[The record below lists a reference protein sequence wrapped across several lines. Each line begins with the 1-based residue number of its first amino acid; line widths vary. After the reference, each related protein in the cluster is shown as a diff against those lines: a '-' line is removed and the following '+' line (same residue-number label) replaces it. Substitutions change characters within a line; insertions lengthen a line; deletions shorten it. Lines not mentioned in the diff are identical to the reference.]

1 MCSAAG
7 SWGCC
12 EAGSRGWWMYEG
24 QPTGG
29 TTMRSTKWLWLVLIA
44 VLALVPAACGRDD
57 DGGGGG
63 GSGGGASADPGIT
76 DKEIKLGG
84 SYPFSGPASAYGTI
98 AKGAEA
104 YFDFINAKGGVN
116 GRKINFK
123 TLDDGYEPPRALQNA
138 KRLIQQ
144 DKVFALFNTL
154 GTPNNLAIWDY
165 VNQQKVPHL
174 YVATGASDW
183 GKDIKA
189 HPYTIGWQPNYV
201 TEAKV
206 YAEYLKKNKPN
217 AKVAVLYQNDGFG
230 KDLLGGFD
238 EGIKGSGIK
247 VVDKESYNVTDPTVS
262 AQMGRLARSGADTFL
277 NITTPKF
284 SAQAIAAIAKSD
296 WKPLHILNNVGAS
309 KTLVLQPVGLGNA
322 KGIISATYFKD
333 PDSPEWADDPAMKEY
348 KVGMKKFAPRANPNE
363 AFCAYGWAAAAT
375 MVEALKN
382 MKEPTRESLME
393 SIRSLD
399 TEIPMLLPGV
409 NVKMDGESDGF
420 PIEAMQIMEFDGENW
435 QLQGDVIE
443 ASAGD

>member
-1 MCSAAG
+1 
-7 SWGCC
+7 
-12 EAGSRGWWMYEG
+12 
-24 QPTGG
+24 
-29 TTMRSTKWLWLVLIA
+29 MRSQRWLWLMLIA

-63 GSGGGASADPGIT
+63 GGGGASTDPGIT

-84 SYPFSGPASAYGTI
+84 SYPFSGPASAYGI
-98 AKGAEA
+98 IGEGAKA
-104 YFDFINAKGGVN
+104 YFDFVNAKGGVD

-138 KRLIQQ
+138 RRLIQQ

-174 YVATGASDW
+174 FVATGASDW
-183 GKDIKA
+183 GEDIEK

-206 YAEYLKKNKPN
+206 YADYLKKEKPN

-230 KDLLGGFD
+230 KDLLGGFED
-238 EGIKGSGIK
+238 AIGGSQVK
-247 VVDKESYNVTDPTVS
+247 VVDKEPYNVTDPTIS

-309 KTLVLQPVGLGNA
+309 KTLVLKPVGFENA
-322 KGIISATYFKD
+322 EGIVSTAYFKD
-333 PDSPEWADDPAMKEY
+333 PEDPQWADDAAMKEY
-348 KVGMKKFAPRANPNE
+348 RDGIKQFSPKSNPND
-363 AFCAYGWAAAAT
+363 AFAMYGWTVAGT
-375 MVEALKN
+375 MTKALEQ
-382 MKEPTRESLME
+382 MKEPTRKSLME
-393 SIRSLD
+393 AVRNLD
-399 TEIPMLLPGV
+399 LEIGTMLPG
-409 NVKMDGESDGF
+409 NKIQTGPDDGY
-420 PIEAMQIMEFDGENW
+420 PIEAMQIMRFDGQNW
-435 QLQGDVIE
+435 KLQGDLIQ
-443 ASAGD
+443 AKAQ

>member
-1 MCSAAG
+1 
-7 SWGCC
+7 
-12 EAGSRGWWMYEG
+12 
-24 QPTGG
+24 
-29 TTMRSTKWLWLVLIA
+29 MRSHRLLLLLMIA

-63 GSGGGASADPGIT
+63 GGGASTDPGIT

-84 SYPFSGPASAYGTI
+84 SYPFSGPASAYGI
-98 AKGAEA
+98 IGEGAKA
-104 YFDFINAKGGVN
+104 YFDFVNAKGGVD

-206 YAEYLKKNKPN
+206 YAEYLKKNKPD

-230 KDLLGGFD
+230 KDLLGGFED
-238 EGIKGSGIK
+238 GIAGSGIK
-247 VVDKESYNVTDPTVS
+247 VVKKESYNVTDPTV
-262 AQMGRLARSGADTFL
+262 AAPVGRLARSGADTFL
-277 NITTPKF
+277 DITTPKF
-284 SAQAIAAIAKSD
+284 SAQAIPKVAKSG
-296 WKPLHILNNVGAS
+296 WKPLHILNNVGAD
-309 KTLVLQPVGLGNA
+309 KNLVLKPVGLQNA
-322 KGIISATYFKD
+322 KGIVSTAYFKD
-333 PDSPEWADDPAMKEY
+333 PQTAEWADDPAVKEY
-348 KVGMKKFAPRANPNE
+348 KAALKKYAPKADPEDDLNM
-363 AFCAYGWAAAAT
+363 YGWSAAT
-375 MVEALKN
+375 TMANALKA
-382 MKEPTRESLME
+382 MKEPTRDALMDAVRNMDE
-393 SIRSLD
+393 EQG
-399 TEIPMLLPGV
+399 TLLPG
-409 NVKMDGESDGF
+409 N
-420 PIEAMQIMEFDGENW
+420 
-435 QLQGDVIE
+435 
-443 ASAGD
+443 